1 MTGKVV
7 QLDRSTHRCVADPI
21 SGEVNRLTQQI
32 GTMVRMARGEKGISR
47 RTLSEVSGV
56 SQRYLAQIEA
66 GEGNI
71 SVAMLVRLGAALDI
85 SAGDFFRLE
94 SAETKPTRIAL
105 IGLRGAGKSTLGQL
119 VADATG
125 LPFVELNDVIE
136 GESGLPVS
144 DVIALY
150 GPEGYRRFESRAL
163 SSVIGGQNDVI
174 LAVAGGI
181 VDTPKT
187 YDILLEEF
195 DTIWLQAAPEDH
207 MKRVIAQGDER
218 PMAGNPKA
226 MEELKAILHRREAA
240 YARAHFALDTAGRS
254 AADSTHELLELVRDK
269 TRLFR

>member
-1 MTGKVV
+1 MTGR
-7 QLDRSTHRCVADPI
+7 LDQIDRPAHSGVPDPI
-21 SGEVNRLTQQI
+21 AAEVNRLTQQI
-32 GTMVRMARGEKGISR
+32 GAMVRTARGDKGISR
-47 RTLSEVSGV
+47 RRLAEVSGV

-66 GEGNI
+66 GDGNI

-85 SAGDFFRLE
+85 SAGDFFRE
-94 SAETKPTRIAL
+94 ETTETLATRIAL
-105 IGLRGAGKSTLGQL
+105 IGLRGAGKSTLGHY

-125 LPFVELNDVIE
+125 VQFVELNDVIE

-150 GPEGYRRFESRAL
+150 GPDGYRRFESRAL
-163 SSVIGGQNDVI
+163 LSVIDGQNDVI

-187 YDILLEEF
+187 YDLLLREF
-195 DTIWLQAAPEDH
+195 DTVWLQAAPEDH

-226 MEELKAILHRREAA
+226 MEELKAILHRRESA
-240 YARAHFALDTAGRS
+240 YARAHLALNTSGRS
-254 AADSTHELLELVRDK
+254 PSDSTSELLELMRDK
-269 TRLFR
+269 IAVSD